1 MQNMFKLY
9 NNIISNDF
17 TKMFQ
22 IITDAIKLTQA
33 YTRAMLIDQMTKV
46 FSKLALSA
54 DVHKLELNTE

>member
-46 FSKLALSA
+46 PEKKFLIL
-54 DVHKLELNTE
+54 V